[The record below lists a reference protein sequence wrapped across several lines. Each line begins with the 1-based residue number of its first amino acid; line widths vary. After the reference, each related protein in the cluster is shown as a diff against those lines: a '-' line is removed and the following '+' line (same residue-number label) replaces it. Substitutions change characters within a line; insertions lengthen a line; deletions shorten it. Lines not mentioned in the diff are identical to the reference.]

1 MDNTMYV
8 GLSRQMIL
16 RRELDVVANNI
27 ANADTVGF
35 KVESLMSRV
44 EPRRLVGDSPVA
56 QPVKFAL
63 DSGVARDFGQGTLQR
78 TSAPLDVAIEGQG
91 FFKVRTPA
99 GERYTRDGRFS
110 TDSTGR
116 LVTKA
121 GQPVLDDSG
130 SEIVLDPE
138 KGEPTISRDGV
149 ISQGILRVGKLGAY
163 RFDSLSAL
171 EKTGDGLF
179 RNTSNQQP
187 QAATAA
193 LLHQGMTEASNVQ
206 PIQEITRM
214 IEVTRAYESVSNM
227 MDQTAQLDRKSIQR
241 LGQVN

>member
-16 RRELDVVANNI
+16 RRELDVVANNV
-27 ANADTVGF
+27 ANADTAGF
-35 KVESLMSRV
+35 KVESLMSRT
-44 EPRRLVGDSPVA
+44 EPRRLVGDSRVA

-63 DSGVARDFGQGTLQR
+63 DSGVARDFTQGTLAQ
-78 TSAPLDVAIEGQG
+78 TGNPLDLAVDGQG
-91 FFKVRTPA
+91 FFKVRTAA
-99 GERYTRDGRFS
+99 GERYTRDGRFT
-110 TDSTGR
+110 TDPSGR

-130 SEIVLDPE
+130 AEVVFDPE
-138 KGEPTISRDGV
+138 KGEPTISADGV
-149 ISQGILRVGKLGAY
+149 VSQGIIRVAKLGVA
-163 RFDSLSAL
+163 RFDSLGML
-171 EKTGDGLF
+171 EKQGDGLY

-187 QAATAA
+187 QNSTTASIR
-193 LLHQGMTEASNVQ
+193 QGMVESSNVQ

-214 IEVTRAYESVSNM
+214 IEVTRAYESISNM
-227 MDQTAQLDRKSIQR
+227 MDQTAQLDRKSIER